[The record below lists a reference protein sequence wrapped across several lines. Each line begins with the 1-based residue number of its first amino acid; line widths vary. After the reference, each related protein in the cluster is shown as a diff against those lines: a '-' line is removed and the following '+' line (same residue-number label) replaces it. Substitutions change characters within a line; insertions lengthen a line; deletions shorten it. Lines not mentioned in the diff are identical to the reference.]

1 MTNLN
6 FGTGCLVDPRDDRDL
21 IADEILTGMVEIDW
35 EKGYD
40 VEKDLKIT
48 IPLKNQG
55 KSGSCVGQ
63 GWSYYVGVLNSFEV
77 GKYDEISAKAIY
89 SLIQLGFSGGGAYI
103 RDGAKLIIDWG
114 SLFEKIL
121 SSYDNG
127 KPPTEEFMRD
137 KSWKT
142 PEMDKLAKVLQSK
155 EYRLITAETNMDLFA
170 KSIRDNYGVV
180 SGLNGENNES
190 WLTNEPKPPVKKK
203 WGHCIYFGKFGIDE
217 KGKYISTPNSWGE
230 RKKDDLHYD
239 GWQKIREDYF
249 KSGNMYNPWTLIDKS
264 NIMTLAKVL
273 KVGDAIY
280 IAEEQT
286 NEAALY
292 ANLKNHGLECPSDNP
307 NTVRFDDLKIDGEI
321 IWNKK

>member
-180 SGLNGENNES
+180 SGLN
-190 WLTNEPKPPVKKK
+190 
-203 WGHCIYFGKFGIDE
+203 
-217 KGKYISTPNSWGE
+217 
-230 RKKDDLHYD
+230 
-239 GWQKIREDYF
+239 
-249 KSGNMYNPWTLIDKS
+249 
-264 NIMTLAKVL
+264 
-273 KVGDAIY
+273 
-280 IAEEQT
+280 
-286 NEAALY
+286 
-292 ANLKNHGLECPSDNP
+292 
-307 NTVRFDDLKIDGEI
+307 
-321 IWNKK
+321 